1 MHTVPV
7 LVDGDLVLTES
18 RASMAY
24 LVNQYSPNHSLYPS
38 DPKLRAQ
45 VDKFLYF
52 DANHIVPAQRE
63 MHRPLVFADADAPT
77 TDAIKLYREKL
88 ALLDSFLQGR
98 KYLVGEKRTLA
109 DLSIYAMIGMKA
121 IPEYD
126 ISEYKNVNAWFE
138 RLRDELPYDEEVNRK
153 PIEFL
158 RNMFL
163 EKKAAREA
171 KK

>member
-1 MHTVPV
+1 
-7 LVDGDLVLTES
+7 
-18 RASMAY
+18 
-24 LVNQYSPNHSLYPS
+24 
-38 DPKLRAQ
+38 
-45 VDKFLYF
+45 
-52 DANHIVPAQRE
+52 
-63 MHRPLVFADADAPT
+63 MHRPLVFSDADAPSA
-77 TDAIKLYREKL
+77 DAIKLYREKL
-88 ALLDSFLQGR
+88 QVLDDFLKGR

-121 IPEYD
+121 IPDYD
-126 ISEYKNVNAWFE
+126 ISDFKNVQAWFN

-163 EKKAAREA
+163 EKKAARDA